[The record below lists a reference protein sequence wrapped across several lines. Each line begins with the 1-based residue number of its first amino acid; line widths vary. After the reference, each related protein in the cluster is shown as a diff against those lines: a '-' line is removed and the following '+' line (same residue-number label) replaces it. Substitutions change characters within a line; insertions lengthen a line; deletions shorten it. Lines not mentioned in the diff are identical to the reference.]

1 MVSCA
6 PTLAPILSALT
17 SARLILDPL
26 SPALEIPTT
35 APTTG
40 LPIVR
45 LFHLVH
51 SRPDSSIDMVE
62 KATDGG
68 LVYLRSSAAR
78 EAG

>member
-6 PTLAPILSALT
+6 RILAPILSVLT

-45 LFHLVH
+45 LFHLVDPR
-51 SRPDSSIDMVE
+51 SNPSIDMVE

-68 LVYLRSSAAR
+68 LVYLRSSAAG

>member
-6 PTLAPILSALT
+6 RILAPILSVLT

-35 APTTG
+35 ASTTG

-51 SRPDSSIDMVE
+51 PRSDPSIDMVE
-62 KATDGG
+62 KEIDGG

>member
-6 PTLAPILSALT
+6 RILAPILSVLT

-45 LFHLVH
+45 LFHLVDPR
-51 SRPDSSIDMVE
+51 SDPSIDMVE
-62 KATDGG
+62 KETDGS
-68 LVYLRSSAAR
+68 LVRLRSSTAR